1 MMAGY
6 YYRQLDREKR
16 AVYDAMRTGME
27 ALAPGIRV
35 PKLTGQELSDI
46 YLRLKLDTPLLFYV
60 TSTGRR
66 SPPGWTVWSA
76 PWRER
81 PTGRRSW
88 PSTGLFWKTSGMI
101 S

>member
-1 MMAGY
+1 MAGY

-46 YLRLKLDTPLLFYV
+46 YLPLALAAAAAGADGLMV
-60 TSTGRR
+60 E
-66 SPPGWTVWSA
+66 VHD
-76 PWRER
+76 R
-81 PTGRRSW
+81 PACALSDGAQALSCDQFDALARQVRQLL
-88 PSTGLFWKTSGMI
+88 PHAYR
-101 S
+101 